1 MLKIKYYLPFMRE
14 FSQDLL
20 LCKLVVI
27 FKAKRNTEYKD
38 AKQDVREKMILC
50 LMKQLLATEA

>member
-1 MLKIKYYLPFMRE
+1 MRE